1 MIIFRYLSREILM
14 STLAVSFV
22 LLMIILSQRF
32 VSLLA
37 DAAAG
42 KYAVNVLLTMI
53 VFRLPGFM
61 EVILPLSFY
70 LAVLLAY
77 GRLYMESEMVVL
89 SACGM
94 SPRQLVN
101 ITLVPAA
108 VVAGLVALFTLWLG
122 PLGMS
127 NYARIQ
133 EEQKNRSQ
141 FETLNPG
148 RFQGLDKGK
157 TVTFVK
163 EITDGRKKL
172 HDVFIA
178 RMDGDVPVVA
188 MAQEGEQKVHPE
200 FKKNYLVLHQG
211 TQFEGIPGAADYRVT
226 RFTDFG
232 QYLQP
237 VDISG
242 DFTSALDTKPT
253 LQLIG
258 SKDSAE
264 KTTLQWR
271 VALPIMVFIITLLAI
286 PMSKTNPRQG
296 RFMKLLP
303 AFLLFTFYY
312 MFLLSTRSAML
323 AGKWPIGAGLWL
335 VHAIFF
341 LMAFLMLN
349 WTNLKN
355 VFAKQPAI
363 LE

>member
-1 MIIFRYLSREILM
+1 MIIFRYLSREILI

-53 VFRLPGFM
+53 VYRLPGFM

-94 SPRQLVN
+94 SPRQLVG

-108 VVAGLVALFTLWLG
+108 VVAGVVALFTLWLG

-148 RFQGLDKGK
+148 RFQALDKGK

-163 EITDGRKKL
+163 EITEGRKQLKE
-172 HDVFIA
+172 VFIA
-178 RMDGDVPVVA
+178 RMDGGSPVVA
-188 MAQEGEQKVHPE
+188 MAETGEQIMHPE
-200 FKKNYLVLHQG
+200 YQKNYLVLHNG
-211 TQFEGIPGAADYRVT
+211 YEYEGNPGELDYRVT
-226 RFTDFG
+226 AFKDFG
-232 QYLQP
+232 QYLRP

-242 DFTSALDTKPT
+242 DFTSEIDTKPT
-253 LQLIG
+253 RLLIG
-258 SKDSAE
+258 STDREE

-303 AFLLFTFYY
+303 AFLLFAFYY
-312 MFLLSTRSAML
+312 IFLLSTRSAMIS
-323 AGKWPIGAGLWL
+323 GKWPVGAGLWV
-335 VHAIFF
+335 VHGIFF
-341 LMAFLMLN
+341 LTAFIMLN

-355 VFAKQPAI
+355 VFSKQPAI
-363 LE
+363 LD